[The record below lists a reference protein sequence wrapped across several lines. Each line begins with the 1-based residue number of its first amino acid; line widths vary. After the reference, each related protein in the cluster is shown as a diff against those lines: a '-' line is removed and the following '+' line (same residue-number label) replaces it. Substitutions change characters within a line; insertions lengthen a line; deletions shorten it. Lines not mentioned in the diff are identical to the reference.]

1 MKPLADRLVAKPIE
15 AETKTAAGIL
25 LPEQAKDKTLVA
37 EVVAVGKEVKEVR
50 VGDKVLHAEYGPDRF
65 THAGTEYMILKE
77 KDVVAVING

>member
-1 MKPLADRLVAKPIE
+1 MHLKPLADRLVAKPIE

-37 EVVAVGKEVKEVR
+37 EVVAVGKEVK
-50 VGDKVLHAEYGPDRF
+50 VLHAEYGPDRF